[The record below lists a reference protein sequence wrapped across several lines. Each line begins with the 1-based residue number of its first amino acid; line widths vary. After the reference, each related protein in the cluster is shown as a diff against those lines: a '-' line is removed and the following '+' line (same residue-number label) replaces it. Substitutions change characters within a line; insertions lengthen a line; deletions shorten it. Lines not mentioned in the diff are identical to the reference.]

1 MSSSWQPHSWRT
13 KQALQ
18 MPDYP
23 DVEYLERV
31 ESQIASFPPLVF
43 VGEAQKLKSELAR
56 VASGQAFLLQGGIAR
71 KALQNFQ
78 PIILGIPFAFSCRWH
93 LSSLLAAVFQL

>member
-1 MSSSWQPHSWRT
+1 MSSSWQPNSWRT

-18 MPDYP
+18 LPDYP

-43 VGEAQKLKSELAR
+43 VAKR
-56 VASGQAFLLQGGIAR
+56 R
-71 KALQNFQ
+71 
-78 PIILGIPFAFSCRWH
+78 
-93 LSSLLAAVFQL
+93 SLNPN